1 LELFARLQK
10 EFSLTYLII
19 SHSLPVVAQLATRVA
34 VMQAGRFVE
43 EGPVDQVLE
52 RPAHPYTQA
61 LLAAV
66 PVLPT

>member
-1 LELFARLQK
+1 
-10 EFSLTYLII
+10 
-19 SHSLPVVAQLATRVA
+19 VAQLATRVA
-34 VMQAGRFVE
+34 VMQAGQFVE

>member
-1 LELFARLQK
+1 LFARLQK

-52 RPAHPYTQA
+52 RPTHPYTQA

-66 PVLPT
+66 PVLPG